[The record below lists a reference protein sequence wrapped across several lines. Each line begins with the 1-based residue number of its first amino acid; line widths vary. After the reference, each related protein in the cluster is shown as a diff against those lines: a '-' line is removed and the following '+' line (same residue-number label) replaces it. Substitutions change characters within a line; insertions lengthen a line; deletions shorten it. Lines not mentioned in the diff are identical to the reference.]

1 MQGSP
6 FEVDCSHLVGCDG
19 ARSSV
24 RRAAGIQMEGPV
36 ALQHLVNI
44 HFFCPDLW
52 QHISQRPAMLYFVF
66 NSDVVSV
73 LVGHDLPNG
82 ELVAQVL
89 ACLLPPVCCYSRLG
103 AGTNGIIHLLT
114 VHHCTYELRETYCTC
129 VRRPPPPL
137 PLLHSGT

>member
-1 MQGSP
+1 MPFMQGRPS
-6 FEVDCSHLVGCDG
+6 EVNCSYLVGCDG

-24 RRAAGIQMEGPV
+24 RRAAGIQMEGPT

-82 ELVAQVL
+82 ELVAQVRAL
-89 ACLLPPVCCYSRLG
+89 PSSSCRLL
-103 AGTNGIIHLLT
+103 LLDG
-114 VHHCTYELRETYCTC
+114 VQ
-129 VRRPPPPL
+129 RRKIASTSNNHILSCKKNTHKPPPPGGGL
-137 PLLHSGT
+137 R